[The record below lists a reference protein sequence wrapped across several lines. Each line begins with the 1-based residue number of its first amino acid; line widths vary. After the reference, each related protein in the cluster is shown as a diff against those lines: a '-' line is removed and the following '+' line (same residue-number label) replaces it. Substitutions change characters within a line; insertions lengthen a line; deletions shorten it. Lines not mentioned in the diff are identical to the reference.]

1 MFEIAIF
8 IHSAKERAALAKQAV
23 GHNDRGRRL
32 PTIGMNAVRTSAADP
47 QIDISSRDAEFRQ
60 ATQDQT
66 AKKAPGSGP
75 EWLSGRGD
83 HHRGGPSRGLGAT
96 AYGLAIMV
104 PRVPRVPKS

>member
-1 MFEIAIF
+1 M
-8 IHSAKERAALAKQAV
+8 
-23 GHNDRGRRL
+23 